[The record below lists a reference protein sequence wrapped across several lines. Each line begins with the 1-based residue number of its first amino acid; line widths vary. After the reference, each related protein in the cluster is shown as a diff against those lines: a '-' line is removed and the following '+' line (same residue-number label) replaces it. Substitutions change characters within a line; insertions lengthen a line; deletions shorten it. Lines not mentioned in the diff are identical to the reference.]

1 MSTAKPSAR
10 QQILDTAARLFFQNG
25 YRAIGIDTIVAESGV
40 AKMTLYRHFPS
51 KDALIA
57 AYLEAMNAQF
67 WAWFESAVEPQSGQ
81 PRAQLV
87 AVFRALQKLVTT
99 PACYGC
105 PFLMAASEFP
115 EAGHPGRQIALA
127 NKEAVRARLRDLCE
141 QAGAPAPAQLADQLY
156 LLMDGAFVAVR
167 LFGVDNPAADVGLLA
182 EQIIDCGLR
191 R

>member
-1 MSTAKPSAR
+1 MPAPKPSAR

-57 AYLEAMNAQF
+57 AYLEDVNVQF
-67 WAWFESAVEPQSGQ
+67 WAWFESGVEAHPAQ
-81 PRAQLV
+81 PREQLL
-87 AVFRALQKLVTT
+87 AVFRALQELVTT

-115 EAGHPGRQIALA
+115 EPGHPGRQVAIA
-127 NKEAVRARLRDLCE
+127 NKKAVRARLLELCV
-141 QAGAPAPAQLADQLY
+141 QAGVPSAQQLADQLY
-156 LLMDGAFVAVR
+156 LLMDGAFMAVR
-167 LFGVDNPAADVGLLA
+167 LFGADNPAAHVGELA
-182 EQIIDCGLR
+182 AQIIDCALR
-191 R
+191 